1 MMSEQQFEVFQEC
14 EYLEEWS
21 SCPYC
26 IKYDGETVFETLP
39 LGIAKEVCKKLNET
53 LPLGIAKEV
62 CKKLNEQQDTIR
74 KLQDLCGESDGE
86 NAKLRIENKRL
97 EEENEQLKQKL
108 ENLGLNEK
116 NDMVEYSIEDFFR
129 WLQRIK
135 KEFEDFED
143 NGD

>member
-1 MMSEQQFEVFQEC
+1 MEMM
-14 EYLEEWS
+14 
-21 SCPYC
+21 
-26 IKYDGETVFETLP
+26 IKMKKYEIAELSDGEKVVWDTETNEHFNFES
-39 LGIAKEVCKKLNET
+39 AVAC
-53 LPLGIAKEV
+53 
-62 CKKLNEQQDTIR
+62 LNEQQVTIR

>member
-1 MMSEQQFEVFQEC
+1 MMNEQRFTIQNASGM
-14 EYLEEWS
+14 YLHLPIFDNGVEMADGDV
-21 SCPYC
+21 C
-26 IKYDGETVFETLP
+26 IL
-39 LGIAKEVCKKLNET
+39 
-53 LPLGIAKEV
+53 
-62 CKKLNEQQDTIR
+62 LNEQQDTIQSLKEENRRLKKRLR
-74 KLQDLCGESDGE
+74 KCANNWKQEIVERG
-86 NAKLRIENKRL
+86 KL
-97 EEENEQLKQKL
+97 EEEIEQLKQKL